1 VRGEVMEEED
11 DGDSQKVIMDCL
23 LHSIFVHFI

>member
-1 VRGEVMEEED
+1 MEEED